1 LGIEDGVADGVADGV
16 TEFQDG
22 AADGLL
28 EGSLESPMAV
38 RSSRM
43 VPPTASLKAPSRELQ
58 MA

>member
-1 LGIEDGVADGVADGV
+1 VNGGVSDGVADGC

-22 AADGLL
+22 AANGLL